1 MFGVLLMIIH
11 ITVAVLLVAIVLLQ
25 SGKGAG
31 LSGLF
36 GGGASAEQ
44 LFSAPSGG
52 SFLRKA
58 TITLAVVFAI
68 TSLALTFTASRR
80 AMESV
85 AVSKAV
91 GGQQ

>member
-1 MFGVLLMIIH
+1 MFGILLTIVH
-11 ITVAVLLVAIVLLQ
+11 ISVCILLILLILLQ

-52 SFLRKA
+52 DFLRKA
-58 TITLAVVFAI
+58 TIVLAVVFAV
-68 TSLALTFTASRR
+68 TSLTLTFSASHQ
-80 AMESV
+80 AMKSV
-85 AVSKAV
+85 VVS
-91 GGQQ
+91 QQQ

>member
-1 MFGVLLMIIH
+1 MFGVLLTIIH
-11 ITVAVLLVAIVLLQ
+11 ITVAVLLILVVLVQ

-58 TITLAVVFAI
+58 TIVLAIVFAV
-68 TSLALTFTASRR
+68 TSLTLTFTASRR
-80 AMESV
+80 AMQSV
-85 AVSKAV
+85 AVS
-91 GGQQ
+91 QQQ